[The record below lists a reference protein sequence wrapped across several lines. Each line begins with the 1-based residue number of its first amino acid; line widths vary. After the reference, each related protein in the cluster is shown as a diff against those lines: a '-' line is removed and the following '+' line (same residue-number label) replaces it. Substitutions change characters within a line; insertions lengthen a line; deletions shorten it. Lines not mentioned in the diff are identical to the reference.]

1 MPNCPRC
8 HQPVNSKAVNCPYC
22 KTPLKA
28 YGHPG
33 ITLHRATGDQ
43 PLCTTCTY
51 HADDTCTFPQ
61 RPLAKECTIYHDISV
76 QKLETDKIY
85 NPRRGLLELVR
96 IWCQR
101 NPALLGFLVLIFA
114 SLMLTLMAKSK

>member
-1 MPNCPRC
+1 MLNCPRC
-8 HQPVNSKAVNCPYC
+8 NQPVNSKAVNCPYC
-22 KTPLKA
+22 KTALKA

-33 ITLHRATGDQ
+33 ITLHRASGDQ
-43 PLCTTCTY
+43 PLCSTCTY

-61 RPLAKECTIYHDISV
+61 RPLAKECTLYHDISG

-96 IWCQR
+96 IWCQQ
-101 NPALLGFLVLIFA
+101 NPALLGLLVLIFV
-114 SLMLTLMAKSK
+114 SLLLALLAKSK